1 MASRSRR
8 RYARSA
14 KGRTLSGAKG
24 ETAAACES
32 GIAIRHADAV
42 RRRKP
47 GSDEAGRGGT
57 TMEAIT
63 KRAVAMAAAL
73 ALGPGAWRP
82 ASAQQRAWPSQPI
95 RVIVPFSAGTSD
107 TVARLVST
115 EISKALG
122 QPMVVEN
129 RPGAGGNLGSETCAR
144 APADGHTICLGTIS
158 SHAINPGIY
167 PRLPYDNLRDFAP
180 ISQLASQPNA
190 LAVAENF
197 PARTVPELVAHLK
210 AKPGQVNYGSSG
222 VGTSV
227 HLAGTLFAQLTGTQI
242 EHVPYR
248 GSGQVTTALLGG
260 ELPMAFDNFSSV
272 WPFARE
278 NKLRVLGVTSLGRSA
293 AAPDVP
299 AIAETVPGF
308 ESLSWHGFF
317 APARVPPAIIE
328 RLNAEAR
335 AALANPTVAARFAD
349 LGITPVGNS
358 PDEFR
363 TFVASETKRWGE
375 VAKSAKISLE

>member
-1 MASRSRR
+1 MRAFPKRAMA
-8 RYARSA
+8 
-14 KGRTLSGAKG
+14 
-24 ETAAACES
+24 TAAIL
-32 GIAIRHADAV
+32 GV
-42 RRRKP
+42 
-47 GSDEAGRGGT
+47 
-57 TMEAIT
+57 
-63 KRAVAMAAAL
+63 
-73 ALGPGAWRP
+73 ALGAGLP
-82 ASAQQRAWPSQPI
+82 AQAQQRPYPSQPI

-107 TVARLVST
+107 TVARLVSV
-115 EISKALG
+115 EMAKALG

-129 RPGAGGNLGSETCAR
+129 RPGAGGNLGSEACAR

-180 ISQLASQPNA
+180 ITQLASQPNA

-197 PARTVPELVAHLK
+197 PARTVPELIAHLK
-210 AKPGQVNYGSSG
+210 ARPGQMNYGSSG
-222 VGTSV
+222 VGTSI
-227 HLAGTLFAQLTGTQI
+227 HLAGTLFSQLTGTQI

-278 NKLRVLGVTSLGRSA
+278 GKLRILGVTSLQRSST
-293 AAPDVP
+293 APDIP
-299 AIAETVPGF
+299 AIAESVPGF

-349 LGITPVGNS
+349 LGITPVGNA

-363 TFVASETKRWGE
+363 AFVASETKRWGD
-375 VAKSAKISLE
+375 VARQAKISLE

>member
-1 MASRSRR
+1 
-8 RYARSA
+8 
-14 KGRTLSGAKG
+14 
-24 ETAAACES
+24 
-32 GIAIRHADAV
+32 
-42 RRRKP
+42 
-47 GSDEAGRGGT
+47 
-57 TMEAIT
+57 MEAIT
-63 KRAVAMAAAL
+63 RRMAAVTGAAL
-73 ALGPGAWRP
+73 VLGAALGAASWP
-82 ASAQQRAWPSQPI
+82 AAAQQRAWPTQPI

-107 TVARLVST
+107 TVARLVGT
-115 EISKALG
+115 EMSKALG
-122 QPMVVEN
+122 QPVVVEN
-129 RPGAGGNLGSETCAR
+129 RPGAGGNLGSEACAR
-144 APADGHTICLGTIS
+144 AQPDGYTICLGTIS

-180 ISQLASQPNA
+180 ITQLASQPNA
-190 LAVAENF
+190 LAVAESF
-197 PARTVPELVAHLK
+197 PARSVPELVAHLK
-210 AKPGQVNYGSSG
+210 ARPGQVNYGSSG

-260 ELPMAFDNFSSV
+260 ELPMAFDNFSSA

-278 NKLRVLGVTSLGRSA
+278 GKLRVLGVTSLQRSP

-317 APARVPPAIIE
+317 APARVPAPIIE

-335 AALANPTVAARFAD
+335 AALATPAVAARFAD

-358 PDEFR
+358 PEEFR
-363 TFVASETKRWGE
+363 AFVASETKRWGE
-375 VAKSAKISLE
+375 VAKSAKISLD